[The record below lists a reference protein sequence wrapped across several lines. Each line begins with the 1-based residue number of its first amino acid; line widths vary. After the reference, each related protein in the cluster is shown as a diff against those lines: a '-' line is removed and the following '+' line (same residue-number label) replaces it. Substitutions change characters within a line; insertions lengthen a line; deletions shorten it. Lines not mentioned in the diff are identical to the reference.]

1 MIAYPSF
8 ASIVIGILFGSVA
21 AFLSF
26 KARALN
32 HSGALVAGILGTLVF
47 GFGGL
52 PATLVLLTFFISS
65 SGLSSL
71 FKRRKAIMDEKHAKG
86 SRRDAGQV
94 LANGGVSGV
103 LIVLAGLYP
112 QADWLWWAFC
122 ASLAAAN
129 ADTWATEVGV
139 LSPVKPRLITTWKR
153 VEMGTSGGITPV
165 GTLAS
170 LFGALLV
177 ATVGFMFRGGSIF
190 ILIGITL
197 AGFAGS
203 LVDSFLGATIQAVY
217 YCPTCQKET
226 ERHPTHICGT
236 ETRLIRGLP
245 WLNNDW
251 VNGFCTL
258 TPVLVIWFFSLLN

>member
-1 MIAYPSF
+1 MISYPSI
-8 ASIVIGILFGSVA
+8 ASLLIGILFGSIA
-21 AFLSF
+21 GFLSF
-26 KARALN
+26 KARSLTRT
-32 HSGALVAGILGTLVF
+32 GALAAGILGSLVF

-71 FKRRKAIMDEKHAKG
+71 FRRRKAVLDDKHAKG

-103 LIVLAGLYP
+103 LIVLVGLYP

-139 LSPVKPRLITTWKR
+139 LSPVNPRLITTWKR
-153 VEMGTSGGITPV
+153 VEMGTSGGITPI

-170 LFGALLV
+170 LLGAILV
-177 ATVGFMFRGGSIF
+177 ALVGFVFRGGPTS
-190 ILIGITL
+190 ILIGVTL

-203 LVDSFLGATIQAVY
+203 LVDSILGATIQAVY
-217 YCPTCQKET
+217 YCPACRKET
-226 ERHPTHICGT
+226 EHHPTHLCGT
-236 ETRLIRGLP
+236 ETTLIRGFP

-251 VNGFCTL
+251 VNAFCTL
-258 TPVLVIWFFSLLN
+258 TPVIVLLIFQLLN